1 MWAALLTGLRLLAAE
16 PVDEAA
22 CGVIGAVIA
31 HHLRGSSQTTEQ
43 VCVCEE
49 TTETCRECAEL
60 AVVRRIELQAAPFD
74 PWNNPHSPDTVLDS
88 ADLPVILAE
97 RERRAA
103 EAAAD
108 PELAASRAGA
118 FLDRYRPY
126 IEQRAGPLAD
136 GLTEAFAEAA
146 ADMRPTSCE
155 LDGVAIVD
163 AFSEPDS
170 PPPGNASYQYTF
182 AVSRSAVSRDGR
194 HALILASRHTRYAA
208 RLPDGELLPA
218 GMASN
223 RGGWTWV
230 MLERAGDGWE
240 VMFETGIHSYN

>member
-1 MWAALLTGLRLLAAE
+1 MITALLTGLQLLAAD
-16 PVDEAA
+16 PADEAE
-22 CGVIGAVIA
+22 CSVIDAVIA
-31 HHLRGSSQTTEQ
+31 HHLRGSSQTVEQ
-43 VCVCEE
+43 VCFRDEFDE
-49 TTETCRECAEL
+49 PSGECVEL
-60 AVVRRIELQAAPFD
+60 AMVRQFELQAAPFD
-74 PWNNPHSPDTVLDS
+74 LWNNPHSPDTVLAS

-97 RERRAA
+97 RERRSA

-136 GLTEAFAEAA
+136 GLAEAFAEAA
-146 ADMRPTSCE
+146 ADMRATSCE

-163 AFSEPDS
+163 AFSEPAS
-170 PPPGNASYQYTF
+170 LPPGTASYQYTF
-182 AVSRSAVSRDGR
+182 AVSRPAISRDGR
-194 HALILASRHTRYAA
+194 HALILAARHTRYAA
-208 RLPDGELLPA
+208 RLPDGEMQPA

-223 RGGWTWV
+223 RGGWAWV

-240 VMFETGIHSYN
+240 VAAETGVLHWN